1 MFPVGKTVLNSRW
14 EVAEWLEG
22 GPFDGRYRCR
32 GLLEHAG
39 QTAIAYVGLKRR
51 AWDPPAPEV
60 PRLAAEGVAEFLG
73 DDAVDYDGRTLH
85 VLLEREPSG
94 DPVSS
99 IAGTLD
105 ARRLAGVAASLYAI
119 CTRVHTG
126 GAALLG
132 IRPETV
138 YVTATEAG
146 VSVAVLPR
154 WPSFRAITADSH
166 LGGASIFEVPYFP
179 PEVMLDRPRSA
190 SAVDVFCAAATIWF
204 LSTGTHPF
212 AGDAWFE
219 IERST
224 LDGRLRDA
232 DVRSPERE
240 LLLAGLAMD
249 PAKRPAAAELSARW
263 SRLV

>member
-1 MFPVGKTVLNSRW
+1 MFPVGKTVLDGRW
-14 EVAEWLEG
+14 EVAERLEG

-32 GLLEHAG
+32 GQLEHSG

-73 DDAVDYDGRTLH
+73 EDAVGYDGRTLH

-94 DPVSS
+94 DPVSGL
-99 IAGTLD
+99 ARTLD
-105 ARRLAGVAASLYAI
+105 ARHIAGVAAALYVI
-119 CTRVHTG
+119 CARVHKAG
-126 GAALLG
+126 DALLG
-132 IRPETV
+132 VRPETV
-138 YVTATEAG
+138 YVSATEARG
-146 VSVAVLPR
+146 GVAVLPR

-179 PEVMLDRPRSA
+179 PEVMLDQPRTDSA
-190 SAVDVFCAAATIWF
+190 ADVYCAAATIWF
-204 LSTGTHPF
+204 LATGTHPF

-224 LDGRLRDA
+224 LDGRQREV

-249 PAKRPAAAELSARW
+249 PAKRPAAADLSARW